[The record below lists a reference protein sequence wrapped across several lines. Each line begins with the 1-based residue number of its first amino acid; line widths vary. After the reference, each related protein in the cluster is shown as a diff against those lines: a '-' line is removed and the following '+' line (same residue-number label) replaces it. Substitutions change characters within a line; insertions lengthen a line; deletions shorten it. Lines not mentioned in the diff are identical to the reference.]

1 MTDRDLLAIDF
12 TPGSGARPVAGRI
25 VLDIDPLPERIGS
38 LFVPESSRT
47 LNDPIR
53 DVSHTARVVAVG
65 YGPFGQDTESATGRK
80 RFKRWPGLQP
90 ADVAPGDRV
99 IFRLLMSDLNQRR
112 VIADVRRVD
121 AVIGDPCNGDRD

>member
-1 MTDRDLLAIDF
+1 MTDRELLAIDF

-38 LFVPESSRT
+38 LFVPESSRD

-65 YGPFGQDTESATGRK
+65 YGPFGEDDNLGKTKK
-80 RFKRWPGLQP
+80 RFRRWPGLQP

-99 IFRLLMSDLNQRR
+99 IFRLLMSDLNQKR

-121 AVIGDPCNGDRD
+121 AVVAD

>member
-38 LFVPESSRT
+38 LFVPESSRD

-65 YGPFGQDTESATGRK
+65 YGPFGEDDNLGKVKK
-80 RFKRWPGLQP
+80 RFRRWPGLTP
-90 ADVAPGDRV
+90 TDVAPGDRV

-121 AVIGDPCNGDRD
+121 AVVADGDRD